1 MLVGFLDYFAGRV
14 FLIVAIALTILF
26 GTLSGGLSAL
36 SEKQKK
42 AKES

>member
-1 MLVGFLDYFAGRV
+1 MLSGFLDYFAGRV
-14 FLIVAIALTILF
+14 FLIVAISFTILF

-36 SEKQKK
+36 SKKQKK